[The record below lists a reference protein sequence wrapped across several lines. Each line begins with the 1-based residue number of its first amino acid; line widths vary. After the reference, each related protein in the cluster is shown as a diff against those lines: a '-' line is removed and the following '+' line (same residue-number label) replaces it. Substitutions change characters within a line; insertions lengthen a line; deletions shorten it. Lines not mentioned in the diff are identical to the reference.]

1 MSLLR
6 ECLAVVK
13 QLWKKMCIH
22 KGENAEL
29 LHKHKGKAKLL
40 QCEQKM
46 LKDTMP
52 TGTSLEQE
60 KRL

>member
-6 ECLAVVK
+6 ECVAVVK
-13 QLWKKMCIH
+13 QLRKKMCIH

-29 LHKHKGKAKLL
+29 LHKHKEKAKLL
-40 QCEQKM
+40 QHEQKT
-46 LKDTMP
+46 LKGTVP
-52 TGTSLEQE
+52 TGTSLERE